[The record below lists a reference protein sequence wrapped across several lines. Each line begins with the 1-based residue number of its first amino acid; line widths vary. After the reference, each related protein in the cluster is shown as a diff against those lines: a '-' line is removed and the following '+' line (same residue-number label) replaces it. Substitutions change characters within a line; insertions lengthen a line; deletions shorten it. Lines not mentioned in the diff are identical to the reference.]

1 MFSPNDEVIL
11 EKRGITTKQI
21 EEQLHSFVTGFPYLE
36 IKSAAEIGNGI
47 VQVSEGEINNFLTEW
62 ENYLQSEATI
72 QKFVPASGAASR
84 MFKDLFEF
92 LEKNTDEPENAFEK
106 KFFAEL
112 EKFAFYNDLNEVCK
126 KNNGKSISELIA
138 EKSFKPVVENLLS
151 DK

>member
-36 IKSAAEIGNGI
+36 IKSAAEIGSGI

-72 QKFVPASGAASR
+72 LKFVPASGAASR

-92 LEKNTDEPENAFEK
+92 LEKDATEPENAFEK

-112 EKFAFYNDLNEVCK
+112 
-126 KNNGKSISELIA
+126 
-138 EKSFKPVVENLLS
+138 
-151 DK
+151 